1 MPFNVGESINYVS
14 EKFTSS
20 PLVKNIMKNPFYTA
34 LLIVAIIVL
43 IILFVFRNVDFS
55 GEEESLGKLVFRGS
69 IYMILV
75 VTAIQ
80 FLNNQ
85 IWIQDTK
92 NKSSSAEVKAVFG
105 GVENLPIGGVKPVIA
120 TTIMK
125 GAKEGYVPKGA
136 GVITVNVSG
145 LSTTGNASVTGST
158 APEMVP
164 TGDITN

>member
-69 IYMILV
+69 IYMILI

-105 GVENLPIGGVKPVIA
+105 GVENLPIGGVKPAIA
-120 TTIMK
+120 TSIMK
-125 GAKEGYVPKGA
+125 GSTEGYTPKGG
-136 GVITVNVSG
+136 GVITINVGG
-145 LSTTGNASVTGST
+145 LSTSGAASSAGAI

-164 TGDITN
+164 AGDVTK